1 MRICSPVQQ
10 DVGKTTSARIFA
22 NKINEGQGNPIEVD
36 AASNNGVEQIRVII
50 DDAKFKPLDSKYK
63 IYILDECHMLS
74 NGAWNAML
82 KLLEEPPKTT
92 IFILCTTDPQKI
104 PKTILSRVQRYD
116 FNKIS
121 LDGIVNRLK
130 YIIDNEFSKENQI
143 GFDEQALQ
151 YIAKVSEGGMRD
163 AISMLD
169 KCLSYSNRL
178 TVENVV
184 KALGIS
190 DYESLDKLLFDLLDR
205 DNNHAIEI
213 IENIYSQ
220 GKDLKLFI
228 KQFIQFLL
236 DVCKYDIYNSYDYIQ
251 IPNTIDLKKYNEWAY
266 DLFLYF
272 LNEIIELSNQ
282 IKYEQNPKVLIESK
296 ILMLCKGE

>member
-1 MRICSPVQQ
+1 
-10 DVGKTTSARIFA
+10 
-22 NKINEGQGNPIEVD
+22 
-36 AASNNGVEQIRVII
+36 
-50 DDAKFKPLDSKYK
+50 
-63 IYILDECHMLS
+63 MLS

-121 LDGIVNRLK
+121 FDGICERLS
-130 YIIDNEFSKENQI
+130 YIIEAENEVNKLVNTETGSMGYANFIDFEN
-143 GFDEQALQ
+143 EALQ

-169 KCLSYSNRL
+169 KCISYSNNL

-190 DYESLDKLLFDLLDR
+190 DYEALHGLLHNILEKHTKEAI
-205 DNNHAIEI
+205 NN
-213 IENIYSQ
+213 IENIYRQ

-228 KQFIQFLL
+228 KQFISFIL
-236 DVCKYDIYNSYDYIQ
+236 DVCKYQLYNSYEYIQ
-251 IPNTIDLKKYNEWAY
+251 IPNTINLQEYTNVEYNKI
-266 DLFLYF
+266 
-272 LNEIIELSNQ
+272 LNILDTIIKLSNE
-282 IKYEQNPKVLIESK
+282 IKYEQNPKILIESE
-296 ILMLCKGE
+296 ILLLCKEG

>member
-1 MRICSPVQQ
+1 
-10 DVGKTTSARIFA
+10 
-22 NKINEGQGNPIEVD
+22 
-36 AASNNGVEQIRVII
+36 
-50 DDAKFKPLDSKYK
+50 
-63 IYILDECHMLS
+63 MLS

-92 IFILCTTDPQKI
+92 IFIMATTDPQKI

-121 LDGIVNRLK
+121 FEGIVNRLE
-130 YIIDNEFSKENQI
+130 YIIDKENQ
-143 GFDEQALQ
+143 EQNPSVDIKLDPIKFEEDALKF
-151 YIAKVSEGGMRD
+151 IAKVAEGGMRD

-169 KCLSYSNRL
+169 KCISYSKDL

-190 DYESLDKLLFDLLDR
+190 DYESLDELLWEIIIKH
-205 DNNHAIEI
+205 NQESIEV
-213 IENIYSQ
+213 IENIYKQ

-228 KQFIQFLL
+228 KQFITFIL
-236 DVCKYDIYNSYDYIQ
+236 DVCKYQIYNSYDYIQ
-251 IPNTIDLKKYNEWAY
+251 IPNTIDLSNYLDVEYNK
-266 DLFLYF
+266 L
-272 LNEIIELSNQ
+272 LNILDKIIELSNQ

-296 ILMLCKGE
+296 ILLLCRKDDRNESAKI